1 MKKEQLERVCCNC
14 NYFFPSR
21 PEISEYGICLEDS
34 EFDPFIDELLEN
46 LNYSCCQDLI
56 REKEFTGDKDACN
69 QYEEAEFIGIDDYIY
84 SIENEIGTDCL
95 SEGDINT
102 DLTPEE
108 WWGNYWEMDEDKQF
122 NFLKHAIDL
131 GIIIDSD
138 LEPGLVEAVISL
150 FGNLFRRKKYGQM
163 FELEEF
169 LQSRKVGIPDNDRH
183 YIDFYLLEFH
193 LFNRDAESIKKCLQS
208 FTAAPVESIDLLTP
222 ILDKLN
228 YYGYSE
234 LALEVSREVYHRV
247 RDSDRLIGGAG
258 EDFARTVLM
267 NEFQKLYQLNGQTAP
282 VNREELYNRLAIYDY
297 VEIGELEPALNALLN
312 DTNCSILSYQDFKE
326 NKRDFYHALSTSF
339 LKYVFEEK
347 GFNFPTAYDIWL
359 GAWDCFSKE
368 AAEENDSLD
377 RFFELDQN
385 NFDEYIYGRFDFLSN
400 KKPHA
405 AAVLWGIPYVYN
417 FLKMNQLISEEIALE
432 ALQSITMMKMELI
445 EAREDSLWEY
455 SFVHSWGRPDSVEE
469 EDFLSEKE
477 YFERTFAEKA
487 DVNDYLSA
495 EYFTNKSNDLKTI
508 RNKQTV
514 KYDEPK
520 KGRNEPCPCGSG
532 KKYKKCCGR

>member
-1 MKKEQLERVCCNC
+1 MNKEQLERVCCNC

-34 EFDPFIDELLEN
+34 EFEPFIDELLEN

-69 QYEEAEFIGIDDYIY
+69 KYEEAEFIGIDDYIN
-84 SIENEIGTDCL
+84 SEDNEIGPDCL

-108 WWGNYWEMDEDKQF
+108 WWGNYWKMDEDKQF

-169 LQSRKVGIPDNDRH
+169 LQSRKVGIPDNDRY

-208 FTAAPVESIDLLTP
+208 FIAVPVESIDLLTP

-234 LALEVSREVYHRV
+234 LAFEVSREVYHRV
-247 RDSDRLIGGAG
+247 RNSDRLIGGAG

-282 VNREELYNRLAIYDY
+282 VNREELYNRLALYDY
-297 VEIGELEPALNALLN
+297 VEIDELEPALNALLN

-326 NKRDFYHALSTSF
+326 NKRDFYHALSISF
-339 LKYVFEEK
+339 LKYAFEEK
-347 GFNFPTAYDIWL
+347 GFNFPTACDIWL

-368 AAEENDSLD
+368 AVEESGSLD

-385 NFDEYIYGRFDFLSN
+385 NFEEYIYGRFDFLSN

-405 AAVLWGIPYVYN
+405 AAVLWGIPYVYD
-417 FLKMNQLISEEIALE
+417 FLKMNQLISEEIALKT
-432 ALQSITMMKMELI
+432 LQSITMMKMELI
-445 EAREDSLWEY
+445 EAREGSIWEY
-455 SFVHSWGRPDSVEE
+455 SFVHSWGRPDSVGEE
-469 EDFLSEKE
+469 EFLKEKG

-487 DVNDYLSA
+487 DAKDYLSA
-495 EYFTNKSNDLKTI
+495 EYFTNKSND
-508 RNKQTV
+508 
-514 KYDEPK
+514 
-520 KGRNEPCPCGSG
+520 
-532 KKYKKCCGR
+532 